1 MKILA
6 SLCCLLL
13 GVSVGHGQEG
23 ASKEKKWD
31 VPPKVIFQVDPEFS
45 EEASKKKFSG
55 DVLVGL
61 HVGLDGVPTHVH
73 VIRGVGHGLDEEAV
87 KAVSQYRFKPAIK
100 DGQPIECELTI
111 EINFTIFKRG

>member
-1 MKILA
+1 MLA
-6 SLCCLLL
+6 GLFCVLLTL
-13 GVSVGHGQEG
+13 SVANGQD
-23 ASKEKKWD
+23 AAPKEKKWD
-31 VPPKVIFQVDPEFS
+31 VPPKVIFDVNPEFS
-45 EEASKKKFSG
+45 EEASRKNISG

-73 VIRGVGHGLDEEAV
+73 VIRGVGHGLNEEAV